1 LNRLAHLLEFGFP
14 KGAAIEF
21 VSYLFVKLRAG
32 GGEAA
37 SPHE

>member
-1 LNRLAHLLEFGFP
+1 LEFGFS

-21 VSYLFVKLRAG
+21 VSYWFVKLSAG

-37 SPHE
+37 SPRE